1 MLATTDTVMPASYLS
16 LPLDMVSEDLSRKK
30 IYDKRDYFIIPIVN
44 FPFIFSNTPIA
55 PAYGVY
61 IFQLI

>member
-1 MLATTDTVMPASYLS
+1 MPASYLS